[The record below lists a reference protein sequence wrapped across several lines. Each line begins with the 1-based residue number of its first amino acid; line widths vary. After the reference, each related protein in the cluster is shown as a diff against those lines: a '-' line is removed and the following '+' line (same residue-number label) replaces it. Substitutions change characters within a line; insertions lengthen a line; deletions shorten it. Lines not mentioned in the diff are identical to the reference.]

1 VKVSCAK
8 CQTLFEARTRQ
19 ATFCSVKCRQAS
31 SREDREARKDGKI
44 APVSSISPAETSDS
58 PPVSSLVAITL
69 AKLEEAEA
77 VETVEGQIALRLA
90 EKLAGT
96 GDTGSAMASL
106 ARQLSAAMS
115 EALAAGTKKTDVLDE
130 LGAWR
135 ERKASGA

>member
-19 ATFCSVKCRQAS
+19 ATFCGVKCRQAA
-31 SREDREARKDGKI
+31 SREDREARKEGKI
-44 APVSSISPAETSDS
+44 APISVISPPETPDS
-58 PPVSSLVAITL
+58 PPRSSLVATTL

-77 VETVEGQIALRLA
+77 VDTVEGQIALRLA
-90 EKLAGT
+90 EKLSQP

-106 ARQLSAAMS
+106 ARQLSAAMA

-130 LGAWR
+130 LSIWR
-135 ERKASGA
+135 QNKASGA